1 VEEVLVVLGDGV
13 GGAAR
18 MSRGSFAAILLL
30 GLCVLS
36 TARAQ
41 PAPAG
46 EPSLSRYLEA
56 MVERRLLVTESASE
70 AQLAALVAEGER
82 LFLDGRYDAASAL
95 LLEAVES
102 PRFADFRDFD
112 AYVAAEHMAGSALYR
127 LGSLK
132 TARRYLQR
140 LIVRG
145 PNTAYYGPGVRRYV
159 DVALQLGDL
168 QAAADWLARAG
179 GAMPEDARH
188 ELAYVRARAAQQG
201 GDASAAARLF
211 GQVGK
216 RSRFYANAQ
225 YLLGVIAA
233 HERRYAQAEQ
243 RFCQVA
249 GPGTADRYGFYVDD
263 RYFEVL
269 DLARLALGRTAH
281 ERGRGEDAFYYYF
294 QVPQDSP
301 RLSSALF
308 EAAWSSYESSDH
320 DTAVDLLE
328 QLEARFPESSY
339 ADEAGVLQGYVSL
352 ARCDFQ
358 HADRHFARFTHV
370 FGPLAAELDRLL
382 DNPVR
387 TQSLYEDLL
396 LAEGGARQSDAQRRL
411 LLGLLRVDPEFY
423 RLHAAVKAL
432 DAEAAR
438 AGRLPQAFAE
448 IRARLTGG
456 DKPHAAAAP
465 SGEPATEVALAH
477 DLEHAFTI
485 TLSLGEQL
493 DALRAA
499 GASRERIAAAE
510 KELAA
515 LSRRFST
522 LRERALATFE
532 AALPPAGDGSQPAPQ
547 ATGLVALLAL
557 DQAAAREFPARVALV
572 RGKLVASANA
582 RALAAVREL
591 RGRLGELL
599 RSASIGRV
607 DAVMGSKHRIEAQ
620 IESLA
625 AGRFPPE
632 LRDPLRVQGLLADD
646 EEYWPFQ
653 GEDWPDEYEEHYD
666 PLPKPAPPAPASR
679 GGAPK

>member
-1 VEEVLVVLGDGV
+1 VSVLRSPIQRL
-13 GGAAR
+13 
-18 MSRGSFAAILLL
+18 AILLL
-30 GLCVLS
+30 GLGGLS

-41 PAPAG
+41 PASR
-46 EPSLSRYLEA
+46 EPSLSGYLEA
-56 MVERRLLVTESASE
+56 MAQSRLLVTESASA

-82 LFLDGRYDAASAL
+82 LFLEGRHDAASAI

-102 PRFADFRDFD
+102 PRYADFRDFD
-112 AYVAAEHMAGSALYR
+112 AYLAAEHMAGSALYR

-132 TARRYLQR
+132 TARGYLER
-140 LIVRG
+140 VIARG
-145 PNTAYYGPGVRRYV
+145 PKSAYYGPGVRRYV

-168 QAAADWLARAG
+168 HAAAEWLARAG
-179 GAMPEDARH
+179 GAMPDDARH
-188 ELAYVRARAAQQG
+188 ELTYLRARAAQRG
-201 GDASAAARLF
+201 GDASAAAGLLGR
-211 GQVGK
+211 VGK

-249 GPGTADRYGFYVDD
+249 GPGKADRYGFYVDE

-281 ERGRGEDAFYYYF
+281 ERRRGDDAFYYYF

-301 RLSSALF
+301 RLGSALF
-308 EAAWSSYESSDH
+308 EAAWSSYESDDH
-320 DTAVDLLE
+320 DTALDLLE

-339 ADEAGVLQGYVSL
+339 ADEAAVLRGYVSL

-358 HADRHFARFTHV
+358 HADRNFARFTHV

-387 TQSLYEDLL
+387 RQSLYEDLL

-423 RLHAAVKAL
+423 RLHAAVKTL

-438 AGRLPQAFAE
+438 AGQLPQAFAE

-465 SGEPATEVALAH
+465 SPEPAAELVLRR
-477 DLEHAFTI
+477 DLEQAFTI
-485 TLSLGEQL
+485 TRSLGEQL

-499 GASRERIAAAE
+499 GAPREQVAAAE
-510 KELAA
+510 KQLAA
-515 LSRRFST
+515 LSRRFSS
-522 LRERALATFE
+522 LRERAQ
-532 AALPPAGDGSQPAPQ
+532 AASAASPPPAARSSQPAPQ
-547 ATGLVALLAL
+547 GGELVTLLGR
-557 DQAAAREFPARVALV
+557 DQAAAREFPARVAVV

-582 RALAAVREL
+582 RALDAVRQL
-591 RGRLGELL
+591 RDRLGNLL

-607 DAVMGSKHRIEAQ
+607 DAVMGSKHRIEVQ

-632 LRDPLRVQGLLADD
+632 LRDPLLVQGLLADD

-666 PLPKPAPPAPASR
+666 PAPTPAAPVAPGRPAPPAPPSGA
-679 GGAPK
+679 GAPE